1 MHVVGPAPAP
11 PTASQTCAFPDASR
25 HPHRVPQRPWLA
37 SKASQPQ
44 FQETRAGSPSLCLV
58 PSTPVRPP
66 NMLHT
71 KKKPGGLR
79 FDQSTRQR
87 WQECTN
93 QAVTEGGLH
102 CTHPTW
108 PSLAYYIIHHPLQ
121 KLNSRMHHPSLVH
134 NNSTRFKTL
143 FLLFPPRPDLQG
155 FFSPPPMHDA
165 QLYQLP
171 PSLPR
176 PWTR

>member
-1 MHVVGPAPAP
+1 MWLASPSPAAQEEMHVVGPAPAP

-25 HPHRVPQRPWLA
+25 HPHRVPRRPWLA

-58 PSTPVRPP
+58 PSTPVRPL

-71 KKKPGGLR
+71 HKKNPGGLR
-79 FDQSTRQR
+79 FDRSTRQR

-93 QAVTEGGLH
+93 QAVTEGGGLH

-108 PSLAYYIIHHPLQ
+108 PSLPYYIHHTSSPAETPLPHASSIPRSQ
-121 KLNSRMHHPSLVH
+121 QLHTLQNPVPAFSSPS
-134 NNSTRFKTL
+134 
-143 FLLFPPRPDLQG
+143 
-155 FFSPPPMHDA
+155 
-165 QLYQLP
+165 
-171 PSLPR
+171 
-176 PWTR
+176 